1 MAFPFGTKK
10 RYKPPLWVIPVSA
23 SSPVSTQDVGGGF
36 PPPKH
41 DPFDFNEDFTEAD
54 LEEIDMIASQALAQG
69 PNEPAPRSKNA
80 SAAMGSA
87 GPDQLAGKGEN
98 EVKDNFGFKVLHEQQ
113 DELKLKLKAMQDEIL
128 LKNGEIKILRESL
141 THSNSRIEE
150 QRRAHLLYEK
160 ETTRY
165 LSDKEKEF
173 SRKLLSL
180 QTELHFK
187 DAEMNEL
194 KLTLQAKEHM
204 KKTAVQAPSLVRKS
218 PIGDMKKE
226 AGPIGDMK
234 KEAGSA
240 KPEKIVFPTKESFSR
255 SLSLKRPHPAAQ
267 PCVPAPRSKDRK
279 VAPTDHSLN
288 ANDNTAPVRGSG
300 FVKQELKQK
309 SFTHSWLQ
317 RQTSRGSILINAL
330 LKQPLAPGSTLGLSH
345 LLGSN
350 SETSPGAILQLHLLG
365 STSPGMSSARTAYSR
380 EGLFS
385 ITSLRAAQNLAK
397 TGLNMVAMDE
407 GQTDQDLVESKGSIF
422 RFGRPCKFPGAV
434 YLLPLVEYYVDLYC
448 QTLQAEVSATGNG
461 TSGNQSGDSSRVNV
475 EQRSQTDDFLSAL
488 EGFTVA
494 ALGVLY
500 YLVCYSGDVV
510 RSLLSVE
517 GERDPALRE
526 ALPVERDGCL
536 GGRNPLG
543 EMAGASS
550 EQEQAQEQ
558 AKEGAQAQAVVEER
572 PYPPLF
578 KKLLQLFS
586 LSSSSPETL
595 KMDIVN
601 QYLKILVKLAEN
613 STADLLPRFRSVL
626 SDQVLPYCLRATTPL
641 SAVHWLV
648 QLLALLIDHEDLAL
662 RLCSL
667 SETCPLLLLYLYVTS
682 RPDKSATETLWL
694 HLEQEVVQFLA
705 KLCVLD
711 VGSPAVLVGSRCQCK
726 HEVIKTL
733 VVMLHRQ
740 WLTVRRAIGKL
751 CKQRQRTVQCLRDTL
766 LLLHTLSQ
774 RDRYFHEHCLE
785 VLHQYDQVLLGIRT
799 LFRSLPDLTGCE
811 EMALEELCP
820 VEPDMEDVVNQEM
833 DCS

>member
-1 MAFPFGTKK
+1 MAGKSSVFGTK
-10 RYKPPLWVIPVSA
+10 RHKPPLWLIPVSA
-23 SSPVSTQDVGGGF
+23 SSPVSSQDPGRGF
-36 PPPKH
+36 PPPKQ
-41 DPFDFNEDFTEAD
+41 DPLASFDFNEDFTEAD

-69 PNEPAPRSKNA
+69 PNEPVPRSTVSSEARGKPPMNA
-80 SAAMGSA
+80 SATLGSA
-87 GPDQLAGKGEN
+87 RNDQLAGK
-98 EVKDNFGFKVLHEQQ
+98 EVKDHFGFEVLQEQQ
-113 DELKLKLKAMQDEIL
+113 EELKLKLKAMQEEIL

-194 KLTLQAKEHM
+194 KLTVQAKEHV
-204 KKTAVQAPSLVRKS
+204 KKAAVQAPSLVRKS
-218 PIGDMKKE
+218 PIRDIKKE
-226 AGPIGDMK
+226 AC
-234 KEAGSA
+234 SA
-240 KPEKIVFPTKESFSR
+240 KPEKIIFPTKESFSR

-279 VAPTDHSLN
+279 VAPTDQSLH
-288 ANDNTAPVRGSG
+288 ANDNKAPVRGSG

-365 STSPGMSSARTAYSR
+365 
-380 EGLFS
+380 
-385 ITSLRAAQNLAK
+385 
-397 TGLNMVAMDE
+397 
-407 GQTDQDLVESKGSIF
+407 
-422 RFGRPCKFPGAV
+422 
-434 YLLPLVEYYVDLYC
+434 
-448 QTLQAEVSATGNG
+448 
-461 TSGNQSGDSSRVNV
+461 
-475 EQRSQTDDFLSAL
+475 
-488 EGFTVA
+488 
-494 ALGVLY
+494 
-500 YLVCYSGDVV
+500 
-510 RSLLSVE
+510 
-517 GERDPALRE
+517 
-526 ALPVERDGCL
+526 
-536 GGRNPLG
+536 
-543 EMAGASS
+543 
-550 EQEQAQEQ
+550 
-558 AKEGAQAQAVVEER
+558 
-572 PYPPLF
+572 
-578 KKLLQLFS
+578 
-586 LSSSSPETL
+586 
-595 KMDIVN
+595 
-601 QYLKILVKLAEN
+601 
-613 STADLLPRFRSVL
+613 RFRSVL
-626 SDQVLPYCLRATTPL
+626 SSQVLPYCLCATTPL

-648 QLLALLIDHEDLAL
+648 QLLALLVDHEDVAL
-662 RLCSL
+662 QLCSL
-667 SETCPLLLLYLYVTS
+667 SETCPLLLLYLYVAS

-751 CKQRQRTVQCLRDTL
+751 CKRRQRTVQCLRDML
-766 LLLHTLSQ
+766 LLLYTLSQ
-774 RDRYFHEHCLE
+774 RDKHFHEHCLE

>member
-1 MAFPFGTKK
+1 MAGKSSVFGTK
-10 RYKPPLWVIPVSA
+10 RHKPPLWLIPVSA
-23 SSPVSTQDVGGGF
+23 SSPVSSQDPGRGF
-36 PPPKH
+36 PPPKQ
-41 DPFDFNEDFTEAD
+41 DPLASFDFNEDFTEAD

-69 PNEPAPRSKNA
+69 PNEPVPRSTVSSEARGKPPMNA
-80 SAAMGSA
+80 SATLGSA
-87 GPDQLAGKGEN
+87 RNDQLGK
-98 EVKDNFGFKVLHEQQ
+98 EVKDHFGFEVLQEQQ
-113 DELKLKLKAMQDEIL
+113 EELKLKLKAMQEEIL

-194 KLTLQAKEHM
+194 KLTVQAKEHV
-204 KKTAVQAPSLVRKS
+204 KKAAVQAPSLVRKS
-218 PIGDMKKE
+218 PIRDIKKE
-226 AGPIGDMK
+226 AC
-234 KEAGSA
+234 SA
-240 KPEKIVFPTKESFSR
+240 KPEKIIFPTKESFSR

-279 VAPTDHSLN
+279 VAPTDQSLH
-288 ANDNTAPVRGSG
+288 ANDNKAPVRGSG

-365 STSPGMSSARTAYSR
+365 SSSLGMSSSRTAYSR

-407 GQTDQDLVESKGSIF
+407 GQTDRDPVESKGSIF
-422 RFGRPCKFPGAV
+422 RLGRPCKFPGAV
-434 YLLPLVEYYVDLYC
+434 YLLPLVEYYMDLYC
-448 QTLQAEVSATGNG
+448 QTLQTEVSATGNG
-461 TSGNQSGDSSRVNV
+461 ASGDQPGDSSPANV

-526 ALPVERDGCL
+526 ALPVERDDYL

-543 EMAGASS
+543 EMAGVSS
-550 EQEQAQEQ
+550 EQEQAQER
-558 AKEGAQAQAVVEER
+558 AVVEER

-578 KKLLQLFS
+578 KKLLQVFS
-586 LSSSSPETL
+586 LSSSAPETL

-601 QYLKILVKLAEN
+601 QCLKILVKLAEN
-613 STADLLPRFRSVL
+613 STANLLPRFRSVL
-626 SDQVLPYCLRATTPL
+626 SSQVLPYCLCATTPL

-648 QLLALLIDHEDLAL
+648 QLLALLVDHEDVAL
-662 RLCSL
+662 QLCSL
-667 SETCPLLLLYLYVTS
+667 SETCPLLLLYLYVAS

-751 CKQRQRTVQCLRDTL
+751 CKRRQRTVQCLRDML
-766 LLLHTLSQ
+766 LLLYTLSQ
-774 RDRYFHEHCLE
+774 RDKHFHEHCLE